1 MFTEELKRQEENKMA
16 KIDVSKIEGYAEM
29 SAEEKLKA
37 LEAYNVP
44 DPDLSG
50 YVSKEQFDKTASE
63 LAAKKKELRD
73 KLTDDEAAK
82 QKEQE
87 ERDTMQKELEALRRE
102 SLVSKNKSRLIALGY
117 EEALA
122 DETAEAMADGKIE
135 KVFAN
140 QKKHLEA
147 FEKKVRAEAL
157 KNTPKPTGDGDGKT
171 ISLKDFRSMS
181 SADRLKF
188 SQEHPDEYK
197 ELYTGGN

>member
-1 MFTEELKRQEENKMA
+1 MA

-29 SAEEKLKA
+29 SAEDKLKA
-37 LEAYNVP
+37 LESYDVP
-44 DPDLSG
+44 DPDMSG
-50 YVSKEQFDKTASE
+50 FVSKEQFDKTASE

-87 ERDTMQKELEALRRE
+87 ERETLQKELDALRRE
-102 SLVSKNKSRLIALGY
+102 SLVSKNKARLVALGY
-117 EEALA
+117 EETLA

-140 QKKHLEA
+140 QKKHLES
-147 FEKKVRAEAL
+147 FEKKIRAEAL
-157 KNTPKPTGDGDGKT
+157 KNTPKPTPDGDGKT
-171 ISLKDFRSMS
+171 MTLETLREMS
-181 SADRLKF
+181 PADRLKF
-188 SQEHPDEYK
+188 SQEHPEEYK